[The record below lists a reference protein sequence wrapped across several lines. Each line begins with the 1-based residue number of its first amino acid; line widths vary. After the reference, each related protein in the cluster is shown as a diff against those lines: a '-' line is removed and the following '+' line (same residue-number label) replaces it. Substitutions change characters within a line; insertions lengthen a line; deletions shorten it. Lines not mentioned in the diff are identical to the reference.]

1 MQDRRRRKERRE
13 GKGPQGE
20 GPSGGGALQP
30 GAGTAP
36 DSGVSAVGSREEA
49 GSAKAEP
56 RPEPE
61 VPPISRT
68 DRWVAAV
75 CGLFSFAVYVYTL
88 APNVTLEDSGEFI
101 TAAMHFGVPHPPG
114 YPSWTALSWL
124 FATLIP
130 FGNVAWRVNLVSAT
144 CGGLAVGTFCLLM
157 IHSARW
163 LMRGIRG
170 TTPAMIDRLAPIG
183 AAVGS
188 LSLAFSDVMW
198 SQSVIAEV
206 YTLNALFLALTVWS
220 FYWWM
225 LHPGKLF
232 WLAAT
237 AFLLAL
243 GLSNHHTLLFIF
255 PAFFLGVWI
264 VRREIF
270 WSFVAGVTLV
280 SSSVL
285 AYFAGLAKKAPD
297 TLLGMPGGDAAGW
310 LFALAI
316 VAGLGMLIFRPR
328 DERRC
333 WLAFCAALFVLTP
346 LLGVYCG
353 LSGDAALVETAQRVC
368 FVALLAVAGMAVVFE
383 FRLHWKLIG
392 TLFVAVWLGL
402 AIYAYMPFAS
412 STNPPMNWGFASEK
426 TGFFHAINRGQYANN
441 MATTIKQHL
450 APLVG
455 VSTPKPAD
463 DPLKAKMGFWQKLSG
478 YASIYVSSLEAN
490 FTWAVIFVAMC
501 SLLYAGHFSPKG
513 GQWMWVTLGFFLLMS
528 ILQMFIMEVNF
539 DEQSQWV
546 NKTFFLQSQCIFA
559 MWVAYGATFGLL
571 YLVQTVSEGAL
582 LWAPVALVLPLLPMW
597 NNYSGCEQR
606 GHWFGWMYGTDMLRD
621 VDRDA
626 VIFGGTDPGRFVPT
640 YTIFCESAQ
649 NPRWKRDKDFNR
661 LDLYIITQNAL
672 ADNTYMKYIRGHY
685 DESRRTKYGWFE
697 RWLGRDE
704 MYPKEP
710 IKIPND
716 EEVAR
721 AFGEYVRQ
729 SGQQVKP
736 GQRVVVEGIA
746 GVFAIN
752 GMISKMIFDK
762 NKDKHSFYVEESF
775 PMDWYYPHA
784 VPHGLF
790 LKIEKDPV
798 GQLPKEKVDADR
810 KFWDA
815 YSAKLQAD
823 KKFLHDRP
831 ARMSFAKLRS
841 SIANIYA
848 FRQMWPEAEYAY
860 RQALSLA
867 PQNSEV
873 VFRLSEVMVRL
884 ERFDEA
890 LDLVRKFQA
899 TDPYNIQVPSLLK
912 SIEERRS
919 LLGAKRQIE
928 AKSAGGTATP
938 QERFQLV
945 VACAQLGAWTDFDKS
960 VDNLIAL
967 PGLGA
972 GDLKQVASLCAQ
984 HKRTDAIYRVM
995 RVWSRVDTGNAALFY
1010 DIAALAAMRGE
1021 TNESR
1026 EALAKAI
1033 QIGGDALRNNA
1044 ARDGRFAPYRGV
1056 PGFSEL
1062 LGGGAPAAPA
1072 PAPGPVPGGVPV
1084 PPSP

>member
-1 MQDRRRRKERRE
+1 MRDRRKRRDRRGADDRPTE
-13 GKGPQGE
+13 SPRGASAPAGEAATPQATHAE
-20 GPSGGGALQP
+20 
-30 GAGTAP
+30 TAVQKP
-36 DSGVSAVGSREEA
+36 KTAA
-49 GSAKAEP
+49 TEP

-68 DRWVAAV
+68 DRWVAAA
-75 CGLFSFAVYVYTL
+75 CGLIAFAVYVYTL

-114 YPSWTALSWL
+114 YPSWSLLSWL

-130 FGNVAWRVNLVSAT
+130 FGNVAWRVNLVSAV
-144 CGGLAVGTFCLLM
+144 CGGLSIGIFCLLM
-157 IHSARW
+157 IHSSRW

-170 TTPAMIDRLAPIG
+170 ASSAAIDRLAPVG

-206 YTLNALFLALTVWS
+206 YTLNALFLVLTVWS

-255 PAFFLGVWI
+255 PAFFLGVWW

-280 SSSVL
+280 SASVL
-285 AYFAGLAKKAPD
+285 AYFGGLSKQPPAQF
-297 TLLGMPGGDAAGW
+297 LGMPGGTASGW
-310 LFALAI
+310 LFGLAI
-316 VAGLGMLIFRPR
+316 LAGLAMLVFRPK

-333 WLAFCAALFVLTP
+333 WLGLCAALFILTP
-346 LLGVYCG
+346 VLGVYCG
-353 LSGDAALVETAQRVC
+353 LSGDPPLIETAQRVC
-368 FVALLAVAGMAVVFE
+368 FIAMLAVAGLAVVFE

-412 STNPPMNWGFASEK
+412 KTNPPMNWGFASEK

-455 VSTPKPAD
+455 VKAPKPAE
-463 DPLKAKMGFWQKLSG
+463 DPMKPKMGFWQKLSG
-478 YASIYVSSLEAN
+478 YASLYVTSLEKN
-490 FTWAVIFVAMC
+490 FTWGVIFVAMC
-501 SLLYAGHFSPKG
+501 SLLYAGHFSTRG

-528 ILQMFIMEVNF
+528 ILQMFIMDVNF

-559 MWVAYGATFGLL
+559 IWVAYGAAFGLL
-571 YLVQTVSEGAL
+571 YLVQTVSEGAI
-582 LWAPVALVLPLLPMW
+582 LWAPAALVLPLLPMW
-597 NNYSGCEQR
+597 KNYAGCEQR
-606 GHWFGWMYGTDMLRD
+606 GHWYGWMYGTDMLRD

-649 NPRWKRDKDFNR
+649 DPRWKRDKDFDR

-685 DESRRTKYGWFE
+685 DESRRTEYNWFE
-697 RWLGRDE
+697 RWLGRDRI
-704 MYPKEP
+704 YPKSP

-716 EEVAR
+716 EDVAR

-752 GMISKMIFDK
+752 GMISKMIFDM

-798 GQLPKEKVDADR
+798 AQLSKEQVDADR
-810 KFWDA
+810 GFWDA
-815 YSAKLQAD
+815 YAARLLAE
-823 KKFLHDRP
+823 KKFLNDRP

-860 RQALSLA
+860 RQALELA

-890 LDLVRKFQA
+890 LALVRDFQKN
-899 TDPYNIQVPSLLK
+899 DRYNVQVPNLLK
-912 SIEERRS
+912 SIEDRRTMLS
-919 LLGAKRQIE
+919 TKRQIE
-928 AKSAGGTATP
+928 AKAASGTATP

-945 VACAQLGAWTDFDKS
+945 VACAQMGAWAEFETA
-960 VDNLIAL
+960 VDGLIAL

-995 RVWSRVDTGNAALFY
+995 RVWSRVDQGNAPLFY
-1010 DIAALAAMRGE
+1010 DIAALAAMRGA
-1021 TNESR
+1021 TNECR
-1026 EALAKAI
+1026 EALARAI
-1033 QIGGDALRNNA
+1033 QIGGDGFRNNA
-1044 ARDGRFAPYRGV
+1044 ARDGRFNPYKEV
-1056 PGFSEL
+1056 PGFQEL
-1062 LGGGAPAAPA
+1062 LGGGTQPPPAVPSPLPGPAPM
-1072 PAPGPVPGGVPV
+1072 PAPGG
-1084 PPSP
+1084 S

>member
-1 MQDRRRRKERRE
+1 MRDRRKRRDRRGVAEER
-13 GKGPQGE
+13 GGE
-20 GPSGGGALQP
+20 TVAAEKPAAP
-30 GAGTAP
+30 VTTGAGAQAAP
-36 DSGVSAVGSREEA
+36 S
-49 GSAKAEP
+49 KAEP
-56 RPEPE
+56 RAEPA

-68 DRWVAAV
+68 DRWVAAA
-75 CGLFSFAVYVYTL
+75 CGLLAFLVYLFTL

-101 TAAMHFGVPHPPG
+101 TAAMHLGVPHPPG
-114 YPSWTALSWL
+114 YPSWTIISWL

-130 FGNVAWRVNLVSAT
+130 IGNVAWRVNLVSAV
-144 CGGLAVGTFCLLM
+144 CGGLTIGTFCLLM
-157 IHSARW
+157 IHSSRW
-163 LMRGIRG
+163 LMRGIPG
-170 TTPAMIDRLAPIG
+170 AAATVIDRLAPIG

-188 LSLAFSDVMW
+188 LSLAFSEVMW

-237 AFLLAL
+237 SFWLAL

-255 PAFFLGVWI
+255 PAFFLGLWF

-270 WSFVAGVTLV
+270 WSFMAGVILV
-280 SSSVL
+280 SASVL
-285 AYFAGLAKKAPD
+285 AYFAGLAKKPPA
-297 TLLGMPGGDAAGW
+297 TLMGMPGGEAAGW

-316 VAGLGMLIFRPR
+316 LVGLVMLILRPKEERRAWLGM
-328 DERRC
+328 
-333 WLAFCAALFVLTP
+333 CALFFVLTP
-346 LLGVYCG
+346 MLGVFCG
-353 LSGDAALVETAQRVC
+353 LSGDPPLIETAQRVC
-368 FVALLAVAGMAVVFE
+368 FIAMLAVAAIAVVFE
-383 FRLHWKLIG
+383 LKLHWKLIG
-392 TLFVAVWLGL
+392 TLFVSVWLGL
-402 AIYAYMPFAS
+402 SIYAYMPFAS
-412 STNPPMNWGFASEK
+412 ATNPPMNWGFASEK

-441 MATTIKQHL
+441 MATTIKQHI
-450 APLVG
+450 APRVG
-455 VSTPKPAD
+455 VKTPKPAE
-463 DPLKAKMGFWQKLSG
+463 DPMKPKMGFWQKLSG
-478 YASIYVSSLEAN
+478 YASLYVSSLEAN
-490 FTWAVIFVAMC
+490 FTWAVIFAAMC
-501 SLLYAGHFSPKG
+501 SLLYAGHFSQRG

-546 NKTFFLQSQCIFA
+546 NKTFFLQSQCIFTI
-559 MWVAYGATFGLL
+559 WVAYGVAFGLL
-571 YLVQTVSEGAL
+571 YLVQTVSAGAIH
-582 LWAPVALVLPLLPMW
+582 WAPLALALPLLPML
-597 NNYSGCEQR
+597 NNYAGCEQR
-606 GHWFGWMYGTDMLRD
+606 GHWYGWMYGTDMLRD

-649 NPRWKRDKDFNR
+649 DPRWKRDKDFDR
-661 LDLYIITQNAL
+661 RDLYIITQNAL

-685 DESRRTKYGWFE
+685 DEARRTEYNWFE
-697 RWLGRDE
+697 RWLGRDTI
-704 MYPKEP
+704 YPKGP
-710 IKIPND
+710 IKIPDD
-716 EEVAR
+716 EDVAR

-752 GMISKMIFDK
+752 GMISKMIFDM
-762 NKDKHSFYVEESF
+762 NKEKHAFYVEESF

-790 LKIEKDPV
+790 LKIEKEPL
-798 GQLPKEKVDADR
+798 GQLPKERVEADR
-810 KFWDA
+810 KFWDGYA
-815 YSAKLQAD
+815 AKLLAE
-823 KKFLHDRP
+823 KKFLNDRP

-841 SIANIYA
+841 SIANVYA

-860 RQALSLA
+860 RQALALA

-873 VFRLSEVMVRL
+873 VFRLSEVLVRL

-890 LDLVRKFQA
+890 LALVREFQETDKF
-899 TDPYNIQVPSLLK
+899 NVQVPNLLR

-919 LLGAKRQIE
+919 MLTAKRQIE
-928 AKSAGGTATP
+928 EKVAAGTATP

-945 VACAQLGAWTDFDKS
+945 VASAQLGAWPDFERH
-960 VDNLIAL
+960 VDGLIAM

-995 RVWSRVDTGNAALFY
+995 RVWSRVDAQNGALFY

-1021 TNESR
+1021 TNDLR
-1026 EALAKAI
+1026 AALARAI
-1033 QIGGDALRNNA
+1033 EIGGDGFRNNA
-1044 ARDGRFAPYRGV
+1044 AKDGRFAPYRNDPAIAG
-1056 PGFSEL
+1056 L
-1062 LGGGAPAAPA
+1062 LGAGTGAAPLA
-1072 PAPGPVPGGVPV
+1072 PVPV
-1084 PPSP
+1084 PPAPSGGGPGGP

>member
-1 MQDRRRRKERRE
+1 M
-13 GKGPQGE
+13 P
-20 GPSGGGALQP
+20 
-30 GAGTAP
+30 
-36 DSGVSAVGSREEA
+36 V
-49 GSAKAEP
+49 

-68 DRWVAAV
+68 DRRVAAA
-75 CGLFSFAVYVYTL
+75 CGLIAFAVYVYTL

-114 YPSWTALSWL
+114 YPSWTLISWL
-124 FATLIP
+124 FATLVP
-130 FGNVAWRVNLVSAT
+130 FGNVAWRVNLVSAVL
-144 CGGLAVGTFCLLM
+144 GGLTIGTFCLLM
-157 IHSARW
+157 IHSSRW
-163 LMRGIRG
+163 LMRGVKG
-170 TTPAMIDRLAPIG
+170 AAAEVIDRLAPIG

-255 PAFFLGVWI
+255 PALFLGVWF

-280 SSSVL
+280 SCSVL
-285 AYFAGLAKKAPD
+285 AYFAGLSKKAPA
-297 TLLGMPGGDAAGW
+297 TLVGMPGGAAAGW

-316 VAGLGMLIFRPR
+316 VAGVAFLIFRPK
-328 DERRC
+328 DERKAWFGLC
-333 WLAFCAALFVLTP
+333 VGLFIATP

-353 LSGDAALVETAQRVC
+353 LSGDSALVETAQRVC
-368 FVALLAVAGMAVVFE
+368 FIAMLAVAGIAVVFE

-392 TLFVAVWLGL
+392 TMFVAVWLGL

-455 VSTPKPAD
+455 VRTPKPAE

-478 YASIYVSSLEAN
+478 YASIYISSLEKN

-528 ILQMFIMEVNF
+528 ILQMFIMEINF

-559 MWVAYGATFGLL
+559 MWVAYGAAFGLL
-571 YLVQTVSEGAL
+571 YLVQTVWAGAVA
-582 LWAPVALVLPLLPMW
+582 WAPLALVLPLLPLW
-597 NNYSGCEQR
+597 NNYAGCEQR

-649 NPRWKRDKDFNR
+649 NPRWKRDKNFNR

-685 DESRRTKYGWFE
+685 DESRRTEYNWFE
-697 RWLGRDE
+697 RWLGRHE

-790 LKIEKDPV
+790 LKIERDPV
-798 GQLPKEKVDADR
+798 AQLPPERVAADR

-815 YSAKLQAD
+815 YAAKLMAE
-823 KKFLHDRP
+823 KKFLNDRP

-848 FRQMWPEAEYAY
+848 YRQMWGDAEYAY

-899 TDPYNIQVPSLLK
+899 TDPYNIQVPGLLK
-912 SIEERRS
+912 SIEDRRAT
-919 LLGAKRQIE
+919 LGAKRQIE
-928 AKSAGGTATP
+928 AKVAAGTATP
-938 QERFQLV
+938 QERFQLML
-945 VACAQLGAWTDFDKS
+945 ACAQMGAWPEFERA
-960 VDNLIAL
+960 VDALISL

-984 HKRTDAIYRVM
+984 HKRTDAVYRVM
-995 RVWSRVDTGNAALFY
+995 RVWSRIDQGNAPLFY
-1010 DIAALAAMRGE
+1010 DIAALAAMRGA
-1021 TNESR
+1021 TNDSR
-1026 EALAKAI
+1026 EALAHAI
-1033 QIGGDALRNNA
+1033 KIGGEPLRNNA
-1044 ARDGRFAPYRGV
+1044 ARDPRFAPYKGT
-1056 PGFSEL
+1056 PGFAEL
-1062 LGGGAPAAPA
+1062 LGGGPSPAQPAPVPAPPPPVPAIPGVSIAPPPTGAIANLPPVPGVESSPAPVTNPAPA
-1072 PAPGPVPGGVPV
+1072 PARP
-1084 PPSP
+1084 